1 MDLSQFMT
9 ALRARRKA
17 FFLVLGVTI
26 LTAIAIALIVPKNYV
41 GTTTV
46 IVDAR
51 DEQSMGAAG
60 ARNMSPRAML
70 GYMQTQLDLI
80 ASGRV
85 AKRVVRDLKITQM
98 PGVREDFEAATG
110 GQGNIEDW
118 VAEQL
123 LLNLKA
129 DNSASNVIT
138 INFGAKDPR
147 LAADIANGFARAY
160 IDTSLELRTEPS
172 RDAAAWF
179 EEQLKGLRASVNQ
192 AQAKLTAYQKEKGIL
207 GTDERTDLETAR
219 LTALSTQLLTARN
232 ETYDAQ
238 TRYKHAAEFLSGGA
252 SAGATAAAADSL
264 PEVMGNASV
273 QTVKAD
279 LMRAEARLEQASTD
293 LGPNHPAYQR
303 AASEVSGLRDKLALE
318 MKKVVAGLSNH
329 ASQARKREQ
338 ELAAAYQAQQDQL
351 LKKRD
356 ARVELAVLT
365 RDLDMAQR
373 AYDTA
378 LNRYMTN
385 KVDSRAEMTN
395 VSVLT
400 PAIAPLEPKSP
411 KVGLIAGLAVVLGA
425 LLAGGVVFLLETLDR
440 RVRSRTDLESRLAVP
455 TLGRLSRWQPTGG
468 RLLPSPHLSG
478 ARAARALPH
487 PW

>member
-1 MDLSQFMT
+1 MDMSQFLT
-9 ALRARRKA
+9 ALRARRRA
-17 FFLVLGVTI
+17 FFLVLGATV
-26 LTAIAIALIVPKNYV
+26 LAAIAIALIMPKNFV

-46 IVDAR
+46 LVDAR

-60 ARNMSPRAML
+60 VRPASPRAML

-80 ASGRV
+80 GSGRV
-85 AKRVVRDLKITQM
+85 AKRVVRDLKIAQM

-118 VAEQL
+118 LADQL

-138 INFGAKDPR
+138 ISFGAKDPR
-147 LAADIANGFARAY
+147 VAADIANAFARAY

-172 RDAAAWF
+172 REAAAWF
-179 EEQLKGLRASVNQ
+179 EEQLKGLRTSVNQ
-192 AQAKLTAYQKEKGIL
+192 AQAKLTAYQKEKGIF
-207 GTDERTDLETAR
+207 GIDERSDLETAR
-219 LTALSTQLLTARN
+219 LTALSTQLLQARN
-232 ETYDAQ
+232 DTYDAQ
-238 TRYKHAAEFLSGGA
+238 TRYKHAAEFLGSA
-252 SAGATAAAADSL
+252 SAGASAAAADAL

-273 QTVKAD
+273 QAVKGD

-293 LGPNHPAYQR
+293 LGPNHPAYLR
-303 AASEVSGLRDKLALE
+303 AASEVSGLRGKLAQE

-329 ASQARKREQ
+329 ALQARKREQ
-338 ELAAAYQAQQDQL
+338 ELAAAYQAQQNEL

-378 LNRYMTN
+378 LNRWLTN

-411 KVGLIAGLAVVLGA
+411 KVGLIAGLSVVLGG

-440 RVRSRTDLESRLAVP
+440 RVRSRSDLESRLAVP